1 MLRDGHR
8 LKVLENMVVRKI
20 LGPKREKLR
29 RLEKIHNEEAHNLYS
44 LPNGGCTQLEHT
56 CGWGVL

>member
-8 LKVLENMVVRKI
+8 LKVLENRVVRKI

-29 RLEKIHNEEAHNLYS
+29 RLEKKLHNEEVHNLYS

-56 CGWGVL
+56 FG

>member
-1 MLRDGHR
+1 MFRDGHR
-8 LKVLENMVVRKI
+8 MKVLENREVRKI

-29 RLEKIHNEEAHNLYS
+29 RLEKKCIMRGFIICT

-56 CGWGVL
+56 CG